1 MNRKYTPR
9 GSAALS
15 LLLAA
20 LQVIA
25 PVASVAGNI
34 TPANGRT
41 TVSAAANGVPVVNI
55 ARPGAR
61 GVSHNRFNAFDVGRN
76 GVLLNNSG
84 AAVRTK
90 LGGWIEGNPRLG
102 DSRARLILN
111 EVTGANASSLR
122 GYLEVAG
129 DRADV
134 VVANENGITC
144 NGCGFINTGKLV
156 LTTGAPLW
164 NDDETLRGYRI
175 SGGSVEVSG
184 DGLDASRAD
193 ALDIYARALRLNAA
207 MQAQTI
213 DLVLGVNDVSAGG
226 RILASGSGAAA
237 PLYAIDAG
245 ELGGMYANRI
255 RLVGTEQGVGMRIA
269 GELVAFDGRLALSAA
284 GDLHIESS
292 ASVVAGK
299 DAALQATAINNAG
312 TLAANGGM
320 ALTTD
325 ALANSG
331 TLVAGGDIA
340 LQAMA
345 LQNAGTIDAAGN
357 LSLGEL
363 DVLANAGGTLRAG
376 NNLSL
381 ALAAFDDRL
390 VGGLLESWGTTT
402 ITAGQA
408 SFHER
413 LMTPGSLLLQVGQLD
428 IGADATVAAWGGTVV
443 ETDTLDNRGVLFGHA
458 GLGINAASSV
468 ANRENAVLLADGD
481 LWIAGEGEQALPELV
496 NRGGRIESTAGDVWL
511 AAASIRNTNVGWDT
525 RTSHW
530 TEVDYQH
537 GQTAFDTFYFS
548 GEEWSENIHT
558 WRRTTHGTDRDV
570 VAQGVRGLILAAG
583 NITLAGGDITNN
595 RSLVSAGGDLYV
607 TGASLTNTGS
617 VLTDER
623 RILRVERWHTCE
635 YDDGRKKCGNDHQI
649 IDPPEEREGRT
660 EYIASVLEAAGNVH
674 IGTGVVVNGKRAI
687 GTATTANPV
696 RGRLPGDADGFA
708 QGGIVDPT
716 ALPGFHLPESGL
728 FRTAPPGAGYLVER
742 NPDLASYEG
751 FLGSQYLLDA
761 LDWSADITTQRL
773 GDGWYELELL
783 RDALL
788 AATGSRFLAPD
799 FNDEVAQFRHLMD
812 NAIEAWEALE
822 LSPGIALSA
831 EQVNRLN
838 SDIVWLEP
846 RRIGKQDVLVPVVYL
861 AATRPALTPD
871 GTVIAAGGDM
881 FVDAGTLANSGTF
894 RAAELLQVKTA
905 GDLLNN
911 GGTFSADTLVASAG
925 RNLVNTSGLFTGH
938 DVYLSATKDIRHV
951 THSELLTAGAGN
963 TTSYRVA
970 LGRTAGVQASGNLV
984 QTAGDDILLAGASL
998 SGENIVLDAAG
1009 DLQVGTVA
1017 LGEGLHAA
1025 NDNWSLDRA
1034 SWDYLAT
1041 TIEAEVD
1048 AHLSAGEEM
1057 TLQAVQLSANTG
1069 DLSLFAG
1076 KDLAVLAATA
1086 GRSEQTWRREDK
1098 DYAEDITTTSAYDE
1112 TLRRSTLRAGG
1123 DVLVNAVRD
1132 EAGQLVA
1139 LGDSK
1144 GDVILQAV
1152 DIRQG
1157 GDAMV
1162 YAGKDLLVTA
1172 GVEQH
1177 YYHSETTRKYDGWVE
1192 DAAKGAG
1199 ALLSA
1204 TGNAMMPGYGIDYSF
1219 GLKGGSAEG
1228 NTRQHLVDSRFHGK
1242 GNTLLVAGEG
1252 VTLEAG
1258 RISGRDLYVSA
1269 GTNEGS
1275 DAGVTLAG
1283 LQTNDSRYREETT
1296 LVFGQTQGYGSL
1308 STHAENTR
1316 SSREDNTRWHGTRV
1330 DMDGRVEIRSAND
1343 MFVQGADIRAGGDI
1357 LLDAAGKMA
1366 IVAGESSRSASSN
1379 LASDANLGEY
1389 HNESDLHR
1397 SGTAEVS
1404 QFRSGGNITFE
1415 SGGDQ
1420 THEGT
1425 LAKAAGG
1432 IALTSERGAVHL
1444 LAARDTEQTRHT
1456 EESSDFSWVT
1466 QKDSGRYDETLR
1478 MVSLQPRGQL
1488 IVDAAKGIDIDIER
1502 IDGKTGPALV
1512 NTLAARDPEL
1522 AWLKDM
1528 ADRGDIDWNRV
1539 QEVHESWSD
1548 EHEGL
1553 GAGASAV
1560 LAVAITAMTGGAGGA
1575 VWGGVST
1582 TTAAGANAVAAAT
1595 AATSAVVGA
1604 ATTQVTLGTINNG
1617 GNLGEAISGL
1627 DRRESVEGLAISA
1640 FTAGTGSYVD
1650 ALYTDMNFGKLP
1662 GEQIHSDAVRQL
1674 TYGFDLGGARGMAG
1688 FTLHHATMAGVEAGV
1703 QSLVAGDSFEG
1714 ALKESLEQRGNDV
1727 VAALAFHR
1735 IGTFG
1740 DETAIGGAQAGDV
1753 DQYRA
1758 FVEGGA
1764 GRVGLHALV
1773 GGAVSELTGGEFQAG
1788 AAAGAANQIMSG
1800 ELHNMA
1806 AQGAAGDA
1814 AQYNALR
1821 GAGSEVVG
1829 VFAAGLAGGDVAE
1842 GQWIAKNA
1850 DTYNRQLHK
1859 QELALIAEHHKA
1871 YAAQRGISDEQALK
1885 ELIYTAYGMVD
1896 YSIASDQAQYD
1907 NALLHG
1913 YDMESAGKFLV
1924 GLSEQSGHIQH
1935 SDGIATP
1942 AFRATEDQFDNSAIN
1957 RSHLFEMERGY
1968 GAELMGLGRQPI
1980 LTALDLNTRAGN
1992 YSEALRIASSE
2003 ASSQTGNTALIG
2015 VAGATLPLVISGGAA
2030 LGAEVGFF
2038 ARHPWLYVNANPG
2051 TAMMVTE
2058 ETLMTAAGVPVA
2070 LSPLGMNVSLDD
2082 LLETGATRYLDGTGA
2097 LFRSTDEAGS
2107 WLAPRVDT
2115 GSATGI
2121 PQYRLDFVDEPVTPE
2136 ALMSDIPV
2144 PDSVAKEMDWAR
2156 TYGSVGRSLGTI
2168 PPYELDGIFLRA
2180 IHNPSSAVLVLGKYE
2195 KEILPGGIVRA
2206 SQNSYNVRAELD
2218 GAMYFDMGAEWSE
2231 IAETYELL
2239 DSEIFHLINIPV
2251 IDRAVE
2257 NGLTIKFTHDPRR
2270 YSGALSQ
2277 EWEYLKARYGYR
2289 HLVPMENWI
2298 YASD

>member
-1 MNRKYTPR
+1 
-9 GSAALS
+9 
-15 LLLAA
+15 
-20 LQVIA
+20 
-25 PVASVAGNI
+25 
-34 TPANGRT
+34 
-41 TVSAAANGVPVVNI
+41 
-55 ARPGAR
+55 
-61 GVSHNRFNAFDVGRN
+61 
-76 GVLLNNSG
+76 
-84 AAVRTK
+84 
-90 LGGWIEGNPRLG
+90 
-102 DSRARLILN
+102 
-111 EVTGANASSLR
+111 
-122 GYLEVAG
+122 
-129 DRADV
+129 
-134 VVANENGITC
+134 
-144 NGCGFINTGKLV
+144 
-156 LTTGAPLW
+156 
-164 NDDETLRGYRI
+164 
-175 SGGSVEVSG
+175 
-184 DGLDASRAD
+184 
-193 ALDIYARALRLNAA
+193 
-207 MQAQTI
+207 
-213 DLVLGVNDVSAGG
+213 
-226 RILASGSGAAA
+226 
-237 PLYAIDAG
+237 
-245 ELGGMYANRI
+245 
-255 RLVGTEQGVGMRIA
+255 
-269 GELVAFDGRLALSAA
+269 
-284 GDLHIESS
+284 
-292 ASVVAGK
+292 
-299 DAALQATAINNAG
+299 
-312 TLAANGGM
+312 
-320 ALTTD
+320 
-325 ALANSG
+325 
-331 TLVAGGDIA
+331 
-340 LQAMA
+340 
-345 LQNAGTIDAAGN
+345 
-357 LSLGEL
+357 
-363 DVLANAGGTLRAG
+363 
-376 NNLSL
+376 
-381 ALAAFDDRL
+381 
-390 VGGLLESWGTTT
+390 
-402 ITAGQA
+402 
-408 SFHER
+408 
-413 LMTPGSLLLQVGQLD
+413 
-428 IGADATVAAWGGTVV
+428 
-443 ETDTLDNRGVLFGHA
+443 
-458 GLGINAASSV
+458 
-468 ANRENAVLLADGD
+468 
-481 LWIAGEGEQALPELV
+481 
-496 NRGGRIESTAGDVWL
+496 
-511 AAASIRNTNVGWDT
+511 
-525 RTSHW
+525 
-530 TEVDYQH
+530 
-537 GQTAFDTFYFS
+537 
-548 GEEWSENIHT
+548 
-558 WRRTTHGTDRDV
+558 
-570 VAQGVRGLILAAG
+570 
-583 NITLAGGDITNN
+583 
-595 RSLVSAGGDLYV
+595 
-607 TGASLTNTGS
+607 
-617 VLTDER
+617 
-623 RILRVERWHTCE
+623 
-635 YDDGRKKCGNDHQI
+635 
-649 IDPPEEREGRT
+649 
-660 EYIASVLEAAGNVH
+660 
-674 IGTGVVVNGKRAI
+674 
-687 GTATTANPV
+687 
-696 RGRLPGDADGFA
+696 
-708 QGGIVDPT
+708 
-716 ALPGFHLPESGL
+716 
-728 FRTAPPGAGYLVER
+728 
-742 NPDLASYEG
+742 
-751 FLGSQYLLDA
+751 
-761 LDWSADITTQRL
+761 
-773 GDGWYELELL
+773 
-783 RDALL
+783 
-788 AATGSRFLAPD
+788 
-799 FNDEVAQFRHLMD
+799 
-812 NAIEAWEALE
+812 
-822 LSPGIALSA
+822 
-831 EQVNRLN
+831 
-838 SDIVWLEP
+838 
-846 RRIGKQDVLVPVVYL
+846 
-861 AATRPALTPD
+861 
-871 GTVIAAGGDM
+871 M

-911 GGTFSADTLVASAG
+911 GGVFAADTLVASAG
-925 RNLVNTSGLFTGH
+925 KNLVNTSGLFTGH
-938 DVYLSATKDIRHV
+938 DVYLSATKDIRHI

-998 SGENIVLDAAG
+998 SGENIVLDAKG

-1025 NDNWSLDRA
+1025 NDNWSLDQA

-1041 TIEAEVD
+1041 SIEAEVD
-1048 AHLSAGEEM
+1048 AHLSAGEDM
-1057 TLQAVQLSANTG
+1057 TLQAAQLAALTG

-1112 TLRRSTLRAGG
+1112 TLRRSTLSAGG
-1123 DVLVNAVRD
+1123 DVLFNAVRD

-1177 YYHSETTRKYDGWVE
+1177 AYHSETTRNYDGWME
-1192 DAAKGAG
+1192 DLAKGAG
-1199 ALLSA
+1199 ALLSV
-1204 TGNAMMPGYGIDYSF
+1204 TGNAMMPGYGINYSF
-1219 GLKGGSAEG
+1219 GLKGGNAEG

-1242 GNTLLVAGEG
+1242 GNTLLVAGDG

-1258 RISGRDLYVSA
+1258 RISGKDLYVSA

-1275 DAGVTLAG
+1275 DAGVTLVG

-1366 IVAGESSRSASSN
+1366 IVAGESSRSTSSS
-1379 LASDANLGEY
+1379 LTSDANLGESFK
-1389 HNESDLHR
+1389 ESDLHR
-1397 SGTAEVS
+1397 LGMAEIS
-1404 QFRSGGNITFE
+1404 RFRSGGNISFE

-1420 THEGT
+1420 IHEGT
-1425 LAKAAGG
+1425 VAEAAGG
-1432 IALTSERGAVHL
+1432 ITLTSERGAVHL
-1444 LAARDTEQTRHT
+1444 LAARDTELVQRS

-1466 QKDSGRYDETLR
+1466 QKNSGRYDEALR

-1512 NTLAARDPEL
+1512 NALAARDPEL
-1522 AWLKDM
+1522 VWLKDM

-1539 QEVHESWSD
+1539 QAVHETWSD

-1560 LAVAITAMTGGAGGA
+1560 LAIAITAMTGGAGSA

-1582 TTAAGANAVAAAT
+1582 TTAAGANAVAAAS

-1617 GNLGEAISGL
+1617 GDFHRAASDLGNRDSL
-1627 DRRESVEGLAISA
+1627 EGLAISA
-1640 FTAGTGSYVD
+1640 LTAGVGSYVD
-1650 ALYTDMNFGKLP
+1650 ALYTGMEFGKLP

-1674 TYGFDLGGARGMAG
+1674 TYGFNLNSSAGMAG
-1688 FTLHHATMAGVEAGV
+1688 FTLHHATMAGVNAGA
-1703 QSLVAGDSFEG
+1703 QSLVTGDSFET
-1714 ALKESLEQRGNDV
+1714 ALKGNLERQGNDV
-1727 VAALAFHR
+1727 LAALAFHH

-1740 DETAIGGAQAGDV
+1740 DETTIRGAQAGDIE
-1753 DQYRA
+1753 QYQA

-1773 GGAVSELTGGEFQAG
+1773 GGVVSELTGGEFQTG
-1788 AAAGAANQIMSG
+1788 AAAGAANQILAG
-1800 ELHNMA
+1800 ELHDMA
-1806 AQGAAGDA
+1806 TPASAGDA
-1814 AQYNALR
+1814 ARYNALR

-1829 VFAAGLAGGDVAE
+1829 VFAAGLVGGDVAE
-1842 GQWIAKNA
+1842 GRWIAKNA

-1859 QELALIAEHHKA
+1859 RELALIAEHYKA
-1871 YAAQRGISDEQALK
+1871 YAAQRGISNEQALK

-1913 YDMESAGKFLV
+1913 YDMESAGQFLV
-1924 GLSEQSGHIQH
+1924 GLSEQSGLIQH
-1935 SDGIATP
+1935 SDGVDTP
-1942 AFRATEDQFDNSAIN
+1942 AFRATEDQFDNSAVN
-1957 RSHLFEMERGY
+1957 RNHLFEMERGY

-1980 LTALDLNTRAGN
+1980 LNALDLNTRAGN

>member
-1 MNRKYTPR
+1 M
-9 GSAALS
+9 
-15 LLLAA
+15 
-20 LQVIA
+20 
-25 PVASVAGNI
+25 
-34 TPANGRT
+34 
-41 TVSAAANGVPVVNI
+41 
-55 ARPGAR
+55 
-61 GVSHNRFNAFDVGRN
+61 D
-76 GVLLNNSG
+76 
-84 AAVRTK
+84 
-90 LGGWIEGNPRLG
+90 
-102 DSRARLILN
+102 
-111 EVTGANASSLR
+111 
-122 GYLEVAG
+122 
-129 DRADV
+129 
-134 VVANENGITC
+134 
-144 NGCGFINTGKLV
+144 
-156 LTTGAPLW
+156 
-164 NDDETLRGYRI
+164 
-175 SGGSVEVSG
+175 
-184 DGLDASRAD
+184 
-193 ALDIYARALRLNAA
+193 
-207 MQAQTI
+207 
-213 DLVLGVNDVSAGG
+213 
-226 RILASGSGAAA
+226 
-237 PLYAIDAG
+237 
-245 ELGGMYANRI
+245 
-255 RLVGTEQGVGMRIA
+255 
-269 GELVAFDGRLALSAA
+269 
-284 GDLHIESS
+284 
-292 ASVVAGK
+292 
-299 DAALQATAINNAG
+299 INNAG

-413 LMTPGSLLLQVGQLD
+413 FMTPGSLLLQVGQLD

-468 ANRENAVLLADGD
+468 TNRENAVLLADGD
-481 LWIAGEGEQALPELV
+481 LWVVGEGEQALPELV
-496 NRGGRIESTAGDVWL
+496 NRGGRIESTAGDLWL

-525 RTSHW
+525 RTTHW

-570 VAQGVRGLILAAG
+570 VAQGTRGLILAAG
-583 NITLAGGDITNN
+583 DITLAGGDVTNN

-635 YDDGRKKCGNDHQI
+635 YDNGSKKCGNDHQI

-894 RAAELLQVKTA
+894 RAADLLQVKTA

-925 RNLVNTSGLFTGH
+925 RNLVNTSGLFSGH
-938 DVYLSATKDIRHV
+938 DVYLSATKDIRHI

-984 QTAGDDILLAGASL
+984 QTAGDDMLLAGASL
-998 SGENIVLDAAG
+998 SGENIVLDAKG

-1112 TLRRSTLRAGG
+1112 TLRRSNLSAGG

-1132 EAGQLVA
+1132 ETGQLVA

-1144 GDVILQAV
+1144 GDVTLQAV

-1674 TYGFDLGGARGMAG
+1674 TYGFDLGSARGMAG

-1727 VAALAFHR
+1727 VAALGFYQVGNLAGKLATSATGADLQDS
-1735 IGTFG
+1735 IGLW
-1740 DETAIGGAQAGDV
+1740 D
-1753 DQYRA
+1753 
-1758 FVEGGA
+1758 EGGL
-1764 GRVGLHALV
+1764 GKVGLHAFA
-1773 GGAVSELTGGEFQAG
+1773 GGAISEATGGDFRTG
-1788 AAAGAANQIMSG
+1788 AAAAGFNQLTASMQADLTRDLSTSLPG
-1800 ELHNMA
+1800 SEQA
-1806 AQGAAGDA
+1806 W
-1814 AQYNALR
+1814 R
-1821 GAGSEVVG
+1821 GAGAEIAG
-1829 VFAAGLAGGDVAE
+1829 VLGAALTGNDIAE
-1842 GQWIAKNA
+1842 GQRIGRLSE
-1850 DTYNRQLHK
+1850 YNRQLHPLEFQFIENSPEVDAFARAK
-1859 QELALIAEHHKA
+1859 GISREEAETMLARNLMLRVDRDWALEKHIGEAFDVDAQMFLDELAMRGNRTNDGQLLFGRDYDTNPAA
-1871 YAAQRGISDEQALK
+1871 YENSLMFADGLESPRR
-1885 ELIYTAYGMVD
+1885 YGMDSRTIFYVD
-1896 YSIASDQAQYD
+1896 HVVSDQVRQGYQEFGRGDFGAQWD
-1907 NALLHG
+1907 
-1913 YDMESAGKFLV
+1913 AG
-1924 GLSEQSGHIQH
+1924 
-1935 SDGIATP
+1935 
-1942 AFRATEDQFDNSAIN
+1942 
-1957 RSHLFEMERGY
+1957 
-1968 GAELMGLGRQPI
+1968 
-1980 LTALDLNTRAGN
+1980 
-1992 YSEALRIASSE
+1992 SEALLGDKWNTVVDGIDWALRHPGETIASVT
-2003 ASSQTGNTALIG
+2003 QG
-2015 VAGATLPLVISGGAA
+2015 LV
-2030 LGAEVGFF
+2030 V
-2038 ARHPWLYVNANPG
+2038 RVNPG
-2051 TAMMVTE
+2051 TAVAQAPADLRAAQDWVTNYLSADE
-2058 ETLMTAAGVPVA
+2058 RASLSALHGDPFKAGYIATQDVIDNANVAVNVASLPAAAGASFGTRLTDDVIGLAGQKGATVILDDVIDAHKASAGAPGLLMGRYPSALNGSLISPATTAADADIPGPGFLDEMDWGGSFGVGYA
-2070 LSPLGMNVSLDD
+2070 DGLGGD
-2082 LLETGATRYLDGTGA
+2082 
-2097 LFRSTDEAGS
+2097 STPSG
-2107 WLAPRVDT
+2107 VIT
-2115 GSATGI
+2115 GSANISERISLARTRQAALLYENVGYNI
-2121 PQYRLDFVDEPVTPE
+2121 SPTAWDQYPSIGRQDTYVTDRLGAMGYFG
-2136 ALMSDIPV
+2136 DIAGLSRV
-2144 PDSVAKEMDWAR
+2144 EISRDVAARIEMDAGLIP
-2156 TYGSVGRSLGTI
+2156 GSLQDGFKVRQIIGVQQMLPRSPMTGNQ
-2168 PPYELDGIFLRA
+2168 YFQGA
-2180 IHNPSSAVLVLGKYE
+2180 GNH
-2195 KEILPGGIVRA
+2195 LPGGAPEMVIDSIPTIDNQAVKTLLEVIVR
-2206 SQNSYNVRAELD
+2206 
-2218 GAMYFDMGAEWSE
+2218 
-2231 IAETYELL
+2231 
-2239 DSEIFHLINIPV
+2239 
-2251 IDRAVE
+2251 
-2257 NGLTIKFTHDPRR
+2257 
-2270 YSGALSQ
+2270 
-2277 EWEYLKARYGYR
+2277 
-2289 HLVPMENWI
+2289 
-2298 YASD
+2298 